1 MSKEHKPQKASAT
14 PATNILHTQGSL
26 NNKKLKPGNQVYEE
40 LRYKMHPNQAANKNN
55 FSDNQR
61 RIGLSVNS
69 NVHPKLNETAQALPA
84 SSRQQDTQ
92 GLQAFKDRQPGAMVG
107 AHFANPSG
115 AFGSSEATGANSAIC
130 NSNQVSSVLPQLVAK
145 PGNAL
150 NQQINLNPNP

>member
-1 MSKEHKPQKASAT
+1 MQ
-14 PATNILHTQGSL
+14 
-26 NNKKLKPGNQVYEE
+26 
-40 LRYKMHPNQAANKNN
+40 PNQAPNKNN

-69 NVHPKLNETAQALPA
+69 NVHGKLNETAQALPA

-92 GLQAFKDRQPGAMVG
+92 GLQAFKDRQPGGAMVG

-145 PGNAL
+145 PGNAP
-150 NQQINLNPNP
+150 NQ